1 MLVLP
6 SLGAL
11 KRHLTTNTP
20 LSIGCSPLTPQGPCP
35 DPTVGSGW
43 LWKAHTASFCWVC
56 CTLAGSP
63 LFLFSR
69 WVVSNCEPMDCSP
82 PGSSV
87 HGISQARMLEWVAIS
102 FSRRSSWP
110 RDWTSISCNTGRFF
124 TTEPP
129 GWCFSGWLNPA
140 IFLGICLID
149 GKDHAFPSSVKLGS
163 LQPSPAAL
171 CFCSAI

>member
-1 MLVLP
+1 MQIFKSVYKHNNFRQNYSNFNITVHVKNNCTCTCML
-6 SLGAL
+6 S
-11 KRHLTTNTP
+11 H
-20 LSIGCSPLTPQGPCP
+20 I
-35 DPTVGSGW
+35 W
-43 LWKAHTASFCWVC
+43 LCNPV
-56 CTLAGSP
+56 
-63 LFLFSR
+63 
-69 WVVSNCEPMDCSP
+69 DCRL

-102 FSRRSSWP
+102 ISRRSSWP